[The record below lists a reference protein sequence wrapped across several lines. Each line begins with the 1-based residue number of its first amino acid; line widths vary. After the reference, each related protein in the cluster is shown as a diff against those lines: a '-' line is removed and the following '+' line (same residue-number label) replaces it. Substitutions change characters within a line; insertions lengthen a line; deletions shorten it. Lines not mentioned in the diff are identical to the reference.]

1 MGRAGEATLRL
12 LIAPIQNWLDDPLVT
27 ELCINR
33 PGEVWVERRGDWQQH
48 ALPALDVR
56 ALDAIAT
63 LAAAMTSQDVGP
75 DRPLCGT
82 ALPDGQRVQICRP
95 PAVGPDLISL
105 TIRRPSAFRPTLVA
119 LAGKGLFDGTVGRS
133 IGDAPI
139 TRAWHAN
146 DVRGFLAA
154 AVRARKNILICGATG
169 SGKTT
174 LARALI
180 EEIPIG
186 ERLVTIEDTPEWDAV
201 PHRNRVALFY
211 SKGDQGAARVRS
223 EDLLEASLRMRPDRV
238 LMQELRDG
246 AAFAYLR
253 GVVAG
258 HPGSI
263 TTLHAQSAA
272 AAFDALRLMVRQH
285 PAGATL
291 GDPDVRELLSQTV
304 DIVVHCERRGN
315 AFTVDD
321 LWWTGARHAA

>member
-1 MGRAGEATLRL
+1 MGRAGEPTLRL
-12 LIAPIQNWLDDPLVT
+12 LIAPIQGWLDDPFVT

-33 PGEVWVERRGDWQQH
+33 PGEVWVERRGGWQRH
-48 ALPALDVR
+48 DVPVLDVR
-56 ALDAIAT
+56 VLDAIAT
-63 LAAAMTSQDVGP
+63 LAAAMTSQDIGP
-75 DRPLCGT
+75 DRPLCAT
-82 ALPDGQRVQICRP
+82 ALPDGQRMQICRP
-95 PAVGPDLISL
+95 PAVGPGLISL
-105 TIRRPSAFRPTLVA
+105 TIRRPSSFRPTLMA
-119 LAGKGLFDGTVGRS
+119 LDGKGLFGTAGGRNT
-133 IGDAPI
+133 GDATI
-139 TRAWHAN
+139 TTAWRAN
-146 DVRGFLAA
+146 DVRAFLAG
-154 AVRARKNILICGATG
+154 AVPARKNILICGATG

-180 EEIPIG
+180 EEIPAG
-186 ERLVTIEDTPEWDAV
+186 ERLITIEDTPEWNAI

-211 SKGDQGAARVRS
+211 SKGDQGSALVRS

-272 AAFDALRLMVRQH
+272 GAFDALRLMVRQH

-291 GDPDVRELLSQTV
+291 GDADVRELLSQLV
-304 DIVVHCERRGN
+304 DIVVHCERRGD
-315 AFTVDD
+315 AFSVNE
-321 LWWTGARHAA
+321 LWWKEACRGE